1 VTDPTLASANRHPA
15 PDPVKLASQFAEW
28 TRGETP
34 VGRML
39 ANLKTGRLPE
49 VLAAAVDGPR
59 PEAVAALTAHWEGWE
74 QGITVPLEVAEGL
87 RNAGLEAFLAD
98 PTEG

>member
-1 VTDPTLASANRHPA
+1 
-15 PDPVKLASQFAEW
+15 
-28 TRGETP
+28 
-34 VGRML
+34 ML